1 LGYSSLDREGIRC
14 LLVHF
19 DDKGALTD
27 VVLEDTVVRQGKDL
41 FYFIEETRM
50 PDFIERLGYV

>member
-14 LLVHF
+14 FLVHF

-27 VVLEDTVVRQGKDL
+27 VGLEDVVVSQRKGL
-41 FYFIEETRM
+41 FYFIEGTRM
-50 PDFIERLGYV
+50 PDFMKRLGYV